1 MMKIQ
6 FLKVFDGPPYELEK
20 VRIPCKADVPADF
33 DVDTLYGPNWHAEQV
48 QILHNFGGAV

>member
-1 MMKIQ
+1 MKIQ